1 MSFASIPEAIED
13 FRSGKILVVVDDEDR
28 ENEGDLTVAADKITP
43 DIINF
48 MAMHGRGLICLA
60 LAPEICDRLDLQ
72 PMSQVNTARFG
83 TAFCEAIDAAEGVT
97 TGISAY
103 DRARTIEVAMRPDSK
118 PNDLARPGHVFPL
131 RAKAGGVLVR
141 TGQTEA
147 AVDLAK
153 LAGLHAGGVICEIM
167 NEDGTMARVPE
178 LLDFCSKHQLK
189 MISVADLIRHR
200 LQTERFIRRDGEGAV
215 RTKFGEFRTVR
226 YSSLVDGESHLAL
239 LYGNVKGGDDVLVR
253 VHSHCVYGDVFAS
266 TDCDCHELI
275 QAALERIAKNGSGVF
290 LYLHQTGPGLRAGW
304 HEGEHRLMA
313 HGRSENPFTP
323 AERQPPIQHESGLG
337 AQILSDLGL
346 TTIHLLTN
354 HPRKV
359 VGLEGFGIQITKQV
373 PFKE

>member
-1 MSFASIPEAIED
+1 MGTTITSEHSLNRMSFASIPEAIEE
-13 FRSGKILVVVDDEDR
+13 FRDGRILVVIDDEDR

-48 MAMHGRGLICLA
+48 MATNGRGLICLA

-178 LLDFCSKHQLK
+178 LLDFCSKH
-189 MISVADLIRHR
+189 
-200 LQTERFIRRDGEGAV
+200 
-215 RTKFGEFRTVR
+215 
-226 YSSLVDGESHLAL
+226 
-239 LYGNVKGGDDVLVR
+239 
-253 VHSHCVYGDVFAS
+253 
-266 TDCDCHELI
+266 EL
-275 QAALERIAKNGSGVF
+275 
-290 LYLHQTGPGLRAGW
+290 
-304 HEGEHRLMA
+304 
-313 HGRSENPFTP
+313 
-323 AERQPPIQHESGLG
+323 
-337 AQILSDLGL
+337 
-346 TTIHLLTN
+346 
-354 HPRKV
+354 
-359 VGLEGFGIQITKQV
+359 
-373 PFKE
+373 